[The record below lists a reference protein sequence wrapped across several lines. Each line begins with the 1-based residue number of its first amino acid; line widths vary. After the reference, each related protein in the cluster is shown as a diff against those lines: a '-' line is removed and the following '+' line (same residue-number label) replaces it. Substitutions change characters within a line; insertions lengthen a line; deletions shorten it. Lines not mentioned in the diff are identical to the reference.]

1 MTLTI
6 KVWDVRDGLAVYAN
20 TPDGKHIIIDAGVGS
35 HEEGDFY
42 PLYYLNKNHNVQ
54 IIDYAIIT
62 HPHKDHI
69 EEIKNLIA
77 LKPKVLTRPK
87 HITKEDLN
95 DIREEDQELF

>member
-42 PLYYLNKNHNVQ
+42 PLLLSVGFYQMLAGFFRLESHS
-54 IIDYAIIT
+54 
-62 HPHKDHI
+62 
-69 EEIKNLIA
+69 
-77 LKPKVLTRPK
+77 
-87 HITKEDLN
+87 
-95 DIREEDQELF
+95 